1 MAFCSS
7 LNTMPFSL
15 SRHNCSCI
23 VLGFWF
29 ICLYIKM
36 TRLQF
41 WWDANEFCC
50 CKGTNNHWKSKYFS
64 KKNRVKVDFFDI
76 FIFNNVK
83 LRLKK
88 TFYHPNKVVFKVKM
102 LPLYRLYPYRKPRWA
117 EVGQTYIHLRRNCT
131 LWFWLVRTSQTLWI
145 VKTKQRERLMGCIVY
160 SPHWL
165 RTVIPLVVRRVN
177 YILTLTWGFWRCSF
191 RQSGQCEGLNKWNE

>member
-1 MAFCSS
+1 
-7 LNTMPFSL
+7 
-15 SRHNCSCI
+15 
-23 VLGFWF
+23 
-29 ICLYIKM
+29 M

-64 KKNRVKVDFFDI
+64 KKNRVKVDFFYI

-117 EVGQTYIHLRRNCT
+117 EVGQTYIHIRRNCT
-131 LWFWLVRTSQTLWI
+131 LWFWQCKNLAVRAKV
-145 VKTKQRERLMGCIVY
+145 VKNKATGTPHEVYCIQP
-160 SPHWL
+160 SL
-165 RTVIPLVVRRVN
+165 ASDDSVVCCQECFLYTYTGV
-177 YILTLTWGFWRCSF
+177 
-191 RQSGQCEGLNKWNE
+191 GLSALY